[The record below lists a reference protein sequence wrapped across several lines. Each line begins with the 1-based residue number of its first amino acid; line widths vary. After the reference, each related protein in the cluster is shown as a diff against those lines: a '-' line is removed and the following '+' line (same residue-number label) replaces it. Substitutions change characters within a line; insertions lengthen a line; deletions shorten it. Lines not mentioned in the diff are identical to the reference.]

1 MAKGGRS
8 KRTLLMVGTRKGAF
22 LFHGDPAR
30 RAWRLDGPHLLGCI
44 VHHLVLD
51 PRDNRTMLMA
61 TRTGHLGPV
70 IMRSTD
76 RGRPERDTH

>member
-30 RAWRLDGPHLLGCI
+30 RAWRLHGPHLLGCSSAAI
-44 VHHLVLD
+44 S
-51 PRDNRTMLMA
+51 RMA
-61 TRTGHLGPV
+61 TKTICP
-70 IMRSTD
+70 
-76 RGRPERDTH
+76 